1 MSKSIIRVLLLILI
15 LIARSGAL
23 NCQYNDQLQPIFEE
37 VISDPYQG
45 RISAF
50 DYLNHTNNSEEI
62 GLTLNIL
69 GLSYAIINHV
79 DSAVY
84 YFESACDQLP
94 DSHPMVPRIYTNK
107 AILFR
112 NNSNLEHAMTEL
124 FKAER
129 IALDQNNL
137 KALALV
143 YGEYS
148 SVYTL
153 LSRNHEAIEYTLKA
167 ISLLE
172 QEDTEEITIAI
183 EKQKL
188 GNLYRKTN
196 DFLFAQKI
204 YDEILPIMKS
214 RGKTDA
220 YILTKLNYAD
230 IIQHFDGDSASI
242 SYLKQ
247 MESEIDGSKSPL
259 LSKLYL
265 SKLGK
270 HLKNIDALKA
280 TSCLEKAVSLA
291 TENISTYS
299 LSIITEYLTLL
310 LKDKNYLRS
319 SQLIDDFEPYLIQIK
334 FPLVDQI
341 HYYNSRTLY
350 YEATYN
356 LQKAFESSKIEQKL
370 NDEKSELNNTILA
383 LEIQE
388 KYKNDLLLKENKI
401 LNQSIELKQRNSIIT
416 YISLLGVILIS
427 ILIVKSSV
435 QRRKNIEHQNTIIK
449 EKLCAE
455 SELRSLQE
463 KTIKEQKEE
472 VLKLFNSNIRLNEQ
486 LSEVKK
492 SLSTTIENK
501 DFALEQLSVLEAK
514 EENWEELIYKLRV
527 VEKDFFLN
535 LMDRFP
541 DLTKKEIDFCALVRI
556 GLEYKQIANILSITH
571 NSVITKKY
579 RLTKK
584 LQLNEDEYF
593 QNWIM
598 TI

>member
-1 MSKSIIRVLLLILI
+1 MSKSITPVFLLTLYIT
-15 LIARSGAL
+15 ASSGAI
-23 NCQYNDQLQPIFEE
+23 NSQYNDQLQLIFEE
-37 VISDPYQG
+37 VLSNPNQG

-50 DYLNHTNNSEEI
+50 NHLKHTNNSEET
-62 GLTLNIL
+62 GLTYNIL
-69 GLSYAIINHV
+69 GLSYAIINRV
-79 DSAVY
+79 DSALY
-84 YFESACDQLP
+84 YFDSACDQLP

-107 AILFR
+107 AMLYR
-112 NNSNLEHAMTEL
+112 NNSSLEQAMTQL

-129 IALDQNNL
+129 IANEQNNL
-137 KALALV
+137 KSLALV

-172 QEDTEEITIAI
+172 QEETEDITVAI

-247 MESEIDGSKSPL
+247 MESEIDGLKSPL

-270 HLKNIDALKA
+270 HLKNTDALKA

-319 SQLIDDFEPYLIQIK
+319 SQLIDDFEPYLIQIN
-334 FPLVDQI
+334 FPLDDQI
-341 HYYNSRTLY
+341 HYYNSRTLF

-356 LQKAFESSKIEQKL
+356 LPQAFKSLKIEQKL

-388 KYKNDLLLKENKI
+388 KYKNDLLLNENKI
-401 LNQSIELKQRNSIIT
+401 LNQSIEMKQRNSIIT
-416 YISLLGVILIS
+416 YISLIGVILIS

-449 EKLCAE
+449 EKLYAE

-463 KTIKEQKEE
+463 KTIKEQKKE

-492 SLSTTIENK
+492 SLSTIDNK
-501 DFALEQLSVLEAK
+501 DFALEQLSRIEAK

-535 LMDRFP
+535 LMVRFP
-541 DLTKKEIDFCALVRI
+541 TLTKKEIDFCALIRI
-556 GLEYKQIANILSITH
+556 GLEYKQIANVLHISH
-571 NSVITKKY
+571 NSALTKKY
-579 RLTKK
+579 RIVKK
-584 LQLNEDEYF
+584 VNLEKDMDF

>member
-1 MSKSIIRVLLLILI
+1 MSRSIIRVLLLILI

-84 YFESACDQLP
+84 YFESSCDQLP

-112 NNSNLEHAMTEL
+112 NNSNLEHAITEL

-259 LSKLYL
+259 LSTLYL

-270 HLKNIDALKA
+270 HLKNTDALKA

-319 SQLIDDFEPYLIQIK
+319 SQLIDDFEPYLIQIN
-334 FPLVDQI
+334 FPLDDQI
-341 HYYNSRTLY
+341 HYYNSRTLF

-356 LQKAFESSKIEQKL
+356 LPQAFESLKIEQKL

-401 LNQSIELKQRNSIIT
+401 LNQSIELKQRNNIIT
-416 YISLLGVILIS
+416 YISLIGVILIS
-427 ILIVKSSV
+427 ILIVNSSV

-449 EKLCAE
+449 EKLYAE

-492 SLSTTIENK
+492 SLSTIENK

-541 DLTKKEIDFCALVRI
+541 HLTKKEIDFCALVRI

-584 LQLNEDEYF
+584 LQLNEDEDF

-598 TI
+598 TV

>member
-1 MSKSIIRVLLLILI
+1 MSRSIIRVLLLILI
-15 LIARSGAL
+15 IIARSGTL

-50 DYLNHTNNSEEI
+50 DYLNHTNNSEEV

-69 GLSYAIINHV
+69 GLSYAVINHV

-112 NNSNLEHAMTEL
+112 NNSNLEYAMTEL

-167 ISLLE
+167 ISMLD

-188 GNLYRKTN
+188 GNLYRKTY

-230 IIQHFDGDSASI
+230 IIQHFEGDSASI

-270 HLKNIDALKA
+270 HLKNTDALKA

-319 SQLIDDFEPYLIQIK
+319 SQLIDDFEPYLIQIN
-334 FPLVDQI
+334 FPLDDQI

-492 SLSTTIENK
+492 SLSTIENK

-584 LQLNEDEYF
+584 LQLNEDEDF